1 MELQHKM
8 TKKSMTVSLILLF
21 CLGLVRQ
28 ADSQVNPFGAGYF
41 SDQYLFNP
49 AVAGSSAKLLDVNAG
64 YREEMLSFADSPS
77 NAFLTGTYG
86 ISDKMGLGLNF
97 YQDQAGLMKTIRV
110 MGTFA
115 WHVTLNET
123 SKLSFGL
130 SAGMLNSKTDDD
142 SFVGELEESYKDSRF
157 DADFGAAFSD
167 HKFTLQAAF
176 PCVTNLFNDKENSYG
191 PGFFSAMSYA
201 FSISNGKKL
210 NISIIP
216 KLSYRDYENYDDV
229 FDAGVNLGFFDNRI
243 EIFGMYHTTE
253 NITVGL
259 DVRIIK
265 RLSLMA
271 FLTSPAP
278 ELKKYSDGSLEFG
291 MSMRL
296 GKL

>member
-8 TKKSMTVSLILLF
+8 TKKSATVLCILLF

-28 ADSQVNPFGAGYF
+28 ANSQVNPFGAGYF
-41 SDQYLFNP
+41 SEQYLFNP
-49 AVAGSSAKLLDVNAG
+49 AMAGSSAKLLDVHAG
-64 YREEMLSFADSPS
+64 YREETLSVADSPS

-86 ISDKMGLGLNF
+86 ISDKIGLGLNV
-97 YQDQAGLMKTIRV
+97 YQDHAGLMKTIRV

-115 WHVTLNET
+115 WHVMLNET
-123 SKLSFGL
+123 SKLSLGL

-142 SFVGELEESYKDSRF
+142 SFVGEPEDPYKDSRF

-167 HKFTLQAAF
+167 NKFMLQAAF
-176 PCVTNLFNDKENSYG
+176 PCVTNLFNDKENNHG
-191 PGFFSAMSYA
+191 PEFFSAMSYA
-201 FSISNGKKL
+201 FSISDGENLK
-210 NISIIP
+210 ISVIP

-229 FDAGVNLGFFDNRI
+229 FDAGLNLGFLDNRI
-243 EIFGMYHTTE
+243 EVVGMYHTTE

-271 FLTSPAP
+271 FYTSPAP
-278 ELKKYSDGSLEFG
+278 DLKNYSDGSLEFG
-291 MSMRL
+291 TSINL
-296 GKL
+296 GK